1 MQQKLDGPRIQT
13 GDLTMAALGI
23 LKIFRHLIF
32 FPKFSIVKAF
42 FFLEGT
48 TDLRMRSSVRVL
60 NLSFPLNWNICT
72 TYKETYGVL
81 KDFPHTIRHY
91 TVKLAHVSLNTE
103 ISKIKMEKGFHS
115 TLEPNVP
122 LPVT

>member
-32 FPKFSIVKAF
+32 FPKFSIMKAF
-42 FFLEGT
+42 SFLEGT

-72 TYKETYGVL
+72 TYKGNLWSVER
-81 KDFPHTIRHY
+81 FPPHHP
-91 TVKLAHVSLNTE
+91 SLHCKACTRQ
-103 ISKIKMEKGFHS
+103 SQH
-115 TLEPNVP
+115 
-122 LPVT
+122 